1 LIPFRDINLPL
12 AASALIRSPD
22 SWFDN
27 KDDEAARQ
35 LIQRALAVLTPL
47 TDSGDSY
54 VAEAAAEALSELN
67 LDEDEEFSVRGYRS
81 TPVKTRQSKA

>member
-1 LIPFRDINLPL
+1 MPL

-81 TPVKTRQSKA
+81 TPSRENAAEQSLSSP